1 MTDEKMIEMLLISD
15 VLPGNCHQAVGMLNK
30 WGVAGFVLAIEMS
43 GGGGNTNVILR
54 AENYEQACLIRK
66 RLGKPHR
73 TEEEM
78 RAG

>member
-1 MTDEKMIEMLLISD
+1 MAKPVRASYASEHRKAMVKTLQSI
-15 VLPGNCHQAVGMLNK
+15 
-30 WGVAGFVLAIEMS
+30 

-54 AENYEQACLIRK
+54 ADNYEQACLIRK